1 MPGRLSFDRVAA
13 IYDETRSLAPR
24 AMARVLAILVDQ
36 LQGKRV
42 LEVGVGTGR
51 YAVPLQKSGIRVV
64 GVDISQKMVEF
75 GLAKGLRDV
84 VFADAAR
91 LPFVSGSFDVATTN
105 HVLHLIPDWR
115 DVLTEIARVTRELY
129 FTVIERS
136 DRIDT
141 IKREYDALVKRA
153 GHIWSHPGFHE
164 KDLPGLLKPDFIM
177 PVGPFRETLL
187 ADSLLEELDRR
198 TYSSQ
203 WDVPEEIHWGAM
215 QVLRSKWKGQ
225 EFQLSYTLEVTFW
238 RSERLPEIAKA
249 QRS

>member
-1 MPGRLSFDRVAA
+1 LSFDRVAA
-13 IYDETRSLAPR
+13 IYDETRGLAPR
-24 AMARVLAILVDQ
+24 AMSRVLAVLVDE
-36 LQGKRV
+36 LHGKRV

-64 GVDISQKMVEF
+64 GVDISRKMVEF

-91 LPFVSGSFDVATTN
+91 LPFASGSFDVGTTN

-115 DVLTEIARVTRELY
+115 DVLKEIARVTRETY

-136 DRIDT
+136 DRVES
-141 IKREYDALVKRA
+141 IKREYDALVKAA
-153 GHIWSHPGFHE
+153 GHDWSHPGFHE
-164 KDLPGLLKPDFIM
+164 KDLPGLLKPDFVM

-187 ADSLLEELDRR
+187 ADSIMEELNGR

-203 WDVPEEIHWGAM
+203 WDVPEEIHRGAM
-215 QVLRSKWKGQ
+215 ESLRTKWKGK
-225 EFQLSYTLEVTFW
+225 EFQRSYTLEVTFW
-238 RSERLPEIAKA
+238 RSERLPQIAEA